1 VISFG
6 GILVIVAV
14 MAIFFYLLSVAL
26 PLFRGATVE
35 TASSGE
41 VEWIEHS
48 GTDPVVAMID
58 EQKSLALILDRG
70 GRVTT
75 FDPATGR
82 IVLTN
87 RLLPEGEFI
96 RTASGISSDGRVALA
111 LESGEVA
118 VASLGFE
125 TSFLSGDDLPDS
137 LRDIES
143 GKRVRYRNGV
153 IAKTPPSGYKFAN
166 STAAIDIVGPL
177 ARNSSEIH
185 LVDLLNTHRGR
196 TIAVLTK
203 DGNLHRIQLEEKRNL
218 LTNEVTTKTSASTLG
233 AAADPTS
240 LPSHLLLGSGDQ
252 LYLVWDDGSLRRLK
266 LGRGDDFVPAEEL
279 NILGSRDSRISA
291 AGFVLGRRTLVIG
304 DDSGGVTAWSP
315 VHAKGTTTGDGW
327 TLARTHVYPRHDG
340 AVSFVTASPRDRSFA
355 TGTRSGD
362 VWLRHMT
369 SERVLLKRSAEGA
382 GEILAV
388 RIAPRNDG
396 ILLVGS
402 DQTHLWDFE
411 SSHPEVSATVLVGP
425 VWYEG
430 YDAPGFTWQSSSG
443 SDDFEPKLSF
453 VPLIFGTMKAAIY
466 SMLFAVPI
474 ALLGAIYT
482 SEFLHARM
490 RGVIKPTIEM
500 MAALPSVVLGF
511 VAALVLAPLVQSW
524 VFASIIV
531 FFLIPTVVIAFAY
544 FWQLLPTRLITR
556 YSGTP
561 QFVIASLLGVLSIVV
576 AVRAAP
582 GLEKFLFGGSIVA
595 WLDGRTGTDMP
606 IVFFLVFPLS
616 ILVLYAVQ
624 RKFLSSRLVEM
635 INNWGRL
642 RTGIYQIARVF
653 VFIILGSVLSY
664 FFSRFLIGLG
674 WHPRETLLG
683 TYVQRNTFVVGI
695 AMGFAVIPII
705 YTIAEDALSA
715 VPAHLKSAS
724 LGCGATRW
732 QTATRIMIPT
742 ALSGI
747 ISAVMI
753 GFGRAVGETMIVVMA
768 AGNTPILDV
777 NIFNGLRALS
787 ANIAVELPEAAKD
800 STLYRVLF
808 LTALV
813 LFFMTFILNTVAES
827 VRLRFRRKAYEL

>member
-1 VISFG
+1 
-6 GILVIVAV
+6 
-14 MAIFFYLLSVAL
+14 
-26 PLFRGATVE
+26 
-35 TASSGE
+35 
-41 VEWIEHS
+41 
-48 GTDPVVAMID
+48 
-58 EQKSLALILDRG
+58 
-70 GRVTT
+70 
-75 FDPATGR
+75 
-82 IVLTN
+82 
-87 RLLPEGEFI
+87 
-96 RTASGISSDGRVALA
+96 
-111 LESGEVA
+111 
-118 VASLGFE
+118 
-125 TSFLSGDDLPDS
+125 
-137 LRDIES
+137 
-143 GKRVRYRNGV
+143 
-153 IAKTPPSGYKFAN
+153 
-166 STAAIDIVGPL
+166 
-177 ARNSSEIH
+177 
-185 LVDLLNTHRGR
+185 
-196 TIAVLTK
+196 
-203 DGNLHRIQLEEKRNL
+203 
-218 LTNEVTTKTSASTLG
+218 
-233 AAADPTS
+233 
-240 LPSHLLLGSGDQ
+240 
-252 LYLVWDDGSLRRLK
+252 
-266 LGRGDDFVPAEEL
+266 
-279 NILGSRDSRISA
+279 
-291 AGFVLGRRTLVIG
+291 
-304 DDSGGVTAWSP
+304 
-315 VHAKGTTTGDGW
+315 
-327 TLARTHVYPRHDG
+327 
-340 AVSFVTASPRDRSFA
+340 
-355 TGTRSGD
+355 
-362 VWLRHMT
+362 
-369 SERVLLKRSAEGA
+369 
-382 GEILAV
+382 
-388 RIAPRNDG
+388 
-396 ILLVGS
+396 
-402 DQTHLWDFE
+402 
-411 SSHPEVSATVLVGP
+411 
-425 VWYEG
+425 
-430 YDAPGFTWQSSSG
+430 
-443 SDDFEPKLSF
+443 
-453 VPLIFGTMKAAIY
+453 MKAAIY